1 MNGIRIVHAGG
12 VGDGLMMSSVIKEK
26 YCKEYDM
33 VYLDVQKGRL
43 NWLFKKLYNDT
54 PNIQFGTG
62 AKDNTIRLGFA
73 PAVEGPKWRELSWNR
88 DLEEEDRL
96 YQDLVNE
103 VGEDYIIVHERGQ
116 DNVQRKMYPINRNYF
131 ENDQLPVINVHQ
143 RQGHI
148 LDYSKVLQN
157 AKEIHVYEG
166 SFMNLADAVV
176 DGSKVPLY
184 GHLYCKQHYFDP
196 HLVHNQIIQYIKAGK
211 WHKNRW
217 NYLWEISETLI

>member
-33 VYLDVQKGRL
+33 VYLDVQNGRL

-62 AKDNTIRLGFA
+62 AKDNTIKLGFA

-103 VGEDYIIVHERGQ
+103 VGKDYIIIHERGQ
-116 DNVQRKMYPINRNYF
+116 DNVARPMYPINRNYF
-131 ENDQLPVINVHQ
+131 ESDQLPVINVHG
-143 RQGHI
+143 REGHI
-148 LDYSKVLQN
+148 LDYTKILQN

>member
-33 VYLDVQKGRL
+33 VYLDVQNGRL

-62 AKDNTIRLGFA
+62 AKDNTIKLGFA
-73 PAVEGPKWRELSWNR
+73 RAVEGPKWRELSWNR

-103 VGEDYIIVHERGQ
+103 VGKDYIIIHERGQ
-116 DNVQRKMYPINRNYF
+116 DNVARPMYPINRNYF
-131 ENDQLPVINVHQ
+131 ESDQLPVISVHG
-143 RQGHI
+143 REGHI
-148 LDYSKVLQN
+148 LDYTKILQN